1 MIGSKQIKR
10 MICMACNDTIG
21 DHSFNK
27 LGKCLVRIQGSMM
40 LEAQKNQ
47 KIEKREEANSTKDG
61 IDALD
66 KSNGDLPKS
75 EADEDVLIKNNINT
89 SDGDLGFKSNETL
102 EPLKKYKRRG
112 MRDTI

>member
-10 MICMACNDTIG
+10 MTCIACNDTIG

-27 LGKCLVRIQGSMM
+27 LGKCLIRIQGSMM
-40 LEAQKNQ
+40 LDAQKN
-47 KIEKREEANSTKDG
+47 EKREGANSTKDG

-102 EPLKKYKRRG
+102 EPLKKYKGKGSR
-112 MRDTI
+112 MKDTI